1 MNPSHLLRILL
12 VTAVLLAI
20 AAGALDTVFPQAVPA
35 NGREAFRA
43 LLASRDALHGTGF
56 LALAAAYELMLVASV
71 VGMFR
76 LHRWGLQLGIAVTAL
91 TMLQALLLGPH
102 AYSGAAFMLSY
113 ASKVA
118 WGASLALAFVLT
130 RPADRDTTGRRDS
143 RSAG

>member
-1 MNPSHLLRILL
+1 MNPTPLLRLLL
-12 VTAVLLAI
+12 VAAVLLAI

-43 LLASRDALHGTGF
+43 LLASRSAAHGAGF
-56 LALAAAYELMLVASV
+56 VALAAAYELMLVASV
-71 VGMFR
+71 IGMFR
-76 LHRWGLQLGIAVTAL
+76 LRRWGLALGLVVTAI

-130 RPADRDTTGRRDS
+130 RPANGR
-143 RSAG
+143 GT